1 MDRKIKYILDADI
14 QGCFDNFDHKILRQL
29 LEKRIK
35 DKSLLRLINKWL
47 KAGVV
52 DGDSLEFSK
61 KGSPQGNII
70 SPLLCNIYLH
80 YVLDAWIMEQVEPLM
95 EGKLFI
101 VRYADDFIIGFEN

>member
-14 QGCFDNFDHKILRQL
+14 LGCFDNFDHKILRQL
-29 LEKRIK
+29 LENRIK

-47 KAGVV
+47 KAGIV

-70 SPLLCNIYLH
+70 SPLL
-80 YVLDAWIMEQVEPLM
+80 
-95 EGKLFI
+95 GKERQGYICCKAPHDQERLC
-101 VRYADDFIIGFEN
+101 